1 MSKLKELD
9 RPPPGWFVLDVIREK
24 SRTWVWVA
32 LMLDIDP
39 EEHRLGRPGC
49 GCWVRIP
56 GKHKSRDAACDA
68 LQDMMA
74 TRH

>member
-1 MSKLKELD
+1 MPKLEELD
-9 RPPPGWFVLDVIREK
+9 RPPPGWFALDVMRK
-24 SRTWVWVA
+24 SRTWDWVA

-39 EEHRLGRPGC
+39 EEHHLGRPGR